1 VRIFFVQ
8 FSNKTLSV
16 DLHPFRIL
24 SVCSGVGGIELG
36 FKLAEPTARTICYV
50 EIEAFACEILACRME
65 EERLDQAPIWTN
77 LKTFDGKPWRGVVDC
92 ITGGYPCQPFSVA
105 GKKLGD
111 KDPRHLWPEIKR
123 LITEIEPPICFFEN
137 VGGHL
142 RLGFEE
148 VANDLRQ
155 LGYQVKA
162 GLFTAAEV
170 GAPHK
175 RERLFIL
182 AYNNGDGCVSD
193 ESATTRKNDQK
204 GWQKSFEKPISCG
217 NDFATAGLPS
227 QQRGFGKQ
235 RSRTS
240 ISDEEILANRQ
251 NILCKWRE
259 QQRSGS
265 GKSKTEIGSDDCEL
279 GNATSKGLEGHC
291 QCECSNQFNTWP
303 PSPTDYEGW
312 DRIKPD
318 LKPAIHRM
326 ADGLADRVDEIRA
339 CGNGVVPLVAAY
351 AWRTLADGMRLTKD

>member
-1 VRIFFVQ
+1 MRTQAIGCAFFLRIFQKEF
-8 FSNKTLSV
+8 LRV

-24 SVCSGVGGIELG
+24 SLCSGVGGIELG

-50 EIEAFACEILACRME
+50 EIEAFACEILASRME
-65 EERLDQAPIWTN
+65 EKRLDQAPIWTN
-77 LKTFDGKPWRGVVDC
+77 LKTFDGKPWRGSVDC

-182 AYNNGDGCVSD
+182 AYRSFFGCNSGSD
-193 ESATTRKNDQK
+193 HIAKRHLQTNLDWKFKKNQQK
-204 GWQKSFEKPISCG
+204 RQRWFTGVKSHSEDMADC
-217 NDFATAGLPS
+217 
-227 QQRGFGKQ
+227 
-235 RSRTS
+235 
-240 ISDEEILANRQ
+240 Q
-251 NILCKWRE
+251 NIVCEWCE

-265 GKSKTEIGSDDCEL
+265 RKSKTEIGSDDCEL
-279 GNATSKGLEGHC
+279 GDTNSERLER
-291 QCECSNQFNTWP
+291 QCERGCSDQFSTWP
-303 PSPTDYEGW
+303 PSPSDYERW
-312 DRIKPD
+312 DGISDD

-326 ADGLADRVDEIRA
+326 ADGLADRVDRIRA

-351 AWRTLADGMRLTKD
+351 AWRTLTNGMYLTKNKLENHG